1 MSDSYI
7 APFTPSE
14 LYKLNEFLSEFLHD
28 RGFTFKESSYEAK
41 QNVPSMT
48 DDELDNL
55 VHHTASEFLSALTTG
70 PAQGAA
76 IYL

>member
-1 MSDSYI
+1 MSDNQI
-7 APFTPSE
+7 TPFTPSE
-14 LYKLNEFLSEFLHD
+14 LYKLNDFLSQFLFD
-28 RGFTFKESSYEAK
+28 RGFTFTESLEEAK
-41 QNVPSMT
+41 QNIPSMT